1 MEEFQTRTSD
11 NMEDMRAQF
20 SPYFHQVHDNAQ
32 AKITTLNEL
41 LRSKM
46 ESMKEG
52 VERTTEDLRST
63 LQDKME
69 EVRGWFQPYV
79 SMFSMETL

>member
-1 MEEFQTRTSD
+1 
-11 NMEDMRAQF
+11 MEDVRAQF
-20 SPYFHQVHDNAQ
+20 SPYFHQVQDNAR

-41 LRSKM
+41 LQSKM
-46 ESMKEG
+46 ESIKEG

-63 LQDKME
+63 LEDKME

-79 SMFSMETL
+79 SMFTMETL